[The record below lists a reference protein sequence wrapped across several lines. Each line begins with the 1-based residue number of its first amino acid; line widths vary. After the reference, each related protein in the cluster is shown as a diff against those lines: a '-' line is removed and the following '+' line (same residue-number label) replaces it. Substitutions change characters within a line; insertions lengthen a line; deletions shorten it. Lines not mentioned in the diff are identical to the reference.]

1 MGRNELNQLK
11 TIPTMQDFDKI
22 IWRDALTFV
31 DFFATW
37 CGPCQMM
44 HPVIDKFQEQMNGRV
59 DVYKV
64 DIDDRDMVEIIRR
77 YNIQS
82 VPTLIF
88 FRRGEILWR
97 ESGRVG
103 YDHLVRVLNELEK
116 REKVGQN

>member
-1 MGRNELNQLK
+1 
-11 TIPTMQDFDKI
+11 MQDLDKI

-37 CGPCQMM
+37 CGPCRMM
-44 HPVIDKFQEQMNGRV
+44 HPVVDRFKQEMQGRI

-64 DIDDRDMVEIIRR
+64 DVDDRSTSDFVAR
-77 YNIQS
+77 YRIAS

-97 ESGRVG
+97 PSESTTQRIGR
-103 YDHLVRVLNELEK
+103 RCSVLPIRWATLLPP
-116 REKVGQN
+116 

>member
-1 MGRNELNQLK
+1 
-11 TIPTMQDFDKI
+11 MQDLDKI

-37 CGPCQMM
+37 CGPCRMM
-44 HPVIDKFQEQMNGRV
+44 HPVVDRFKQEMQGRI

-64 DIDDRDMVEIIRR
+64 EVGGRIA
-77 YNIQS
+77 S

-97 ESGRVG
+97 QSGVIA
-103 YDHLVRVLNELEK
+103 YEDLKKVLEK
-116 REKVGQN
+116 LEKTERIEQS

>member
-1 MGRNELNQLK
+1 
-11 TIPTMQDFDKI
+11 MQDLDKI

-37 CGPCQMM
+37 CGPCRMM
-44 HPVIDKFQEQMNGRV
+44 HPVVDRFKQEMQGRI

-64 DIDDRDMVEIIRR
+64 DVDDRSTSDFVAR
-77 YNIQS
+77 YRIAS

-97 ESGRVG
+97 QSGVIA
-103 YDHLVRVLNELEK
+103 YEDLKKVLEK
-116 REKVGQN
+116 LEKTECIEQS